1 MPSFVR
7 RTALATALATVVGGA
22 AVMAPAGSLRAQGGP
37 SSPLLQLAPYAG
49 YMVFGD
55 MFDGP
60 LGATLSNA
68 DGPVYGAQL
77 AVRLAPGVALVGN
90 VARADASLQVG
101 VPFLGGYDIGE
112 STVLLYDAGVQLGT
126 ALGVARL
133 PIAPFVQLGVG
144 GMRHDVRSGPLRT
157 DASNLA
163 LNAGLGADVGLSRGV
178 ALRLMAKD
186 YMGRFDT
193 EEATGLGMEANY
205 SHNFA
210 LSAGMTF
217 SF

>member
-1 MPSFVR
+1 MSSFVR
-7 RTALATALATVVGGA
+7 RAALAALAGA
-22 AVMAPAGSLRAQGGP
+22 AAILAPAGPLRAQGAP
-37 SSPLLQLAPYAG
+37 TSSLFQLAPYAG

-68 DGPVYGAQL
+68 NGPVFGAQL
-77 AVRLAPGVALVGN
+77 AVRLAPGIALVGN

-101 VPFLGGYDIGE
+101 LPFLGGYDVGE
-112 STVLLYDAGVQLGT
+112 STVLLYDAGVQVGASLGDR
-126 ALGVARL
+126 ARL
-133 PIAPFVQLGVG
+133 PIAPFVQVGAG

-163 LNAGLGADVGLSRGV
+163 LNAGLGADVGLSRGI

-193 EEATGLGMEANY
+193 EEATGLGVEANY
-205 SHNFA
+205 SHNVA